1 MAKALYWAFPD
12 AERRK
17 LKEWLGL
24 DTLVILAVND
34 ENSLPSEI
42 QRAVVKLT
50 REVFRLGI
58 TLAKVKLK
66 GIDGDPHKRW
76 SMWFNSMQHEEPYQG
91 LKSFQNS
98 LKEEPPSGWND
109 RWCMAVVSSCCEM
122 SS

>member
-1 MAKALYWAFPD
+1 MAKALYWALPD
-12 AERRK
+12 AKRRK

-34 ENSLPSEI
+34 GNSLPSEI

-50 REVFRLGI
+50 REVSRLGI

-76 SMWFNSMQHEEPYQG
+76 SMWFNSMQREKPYQG
-91 LKSFQNS
+91 LK
-98 LKEEPPSGWND
+98 
-109 RWCMAVVSSCCEM
+109 
-122 SS
+122 